1 MVLDRQ
7 TTGSVVCPSCGKLV
21 GVQEEVC
28 PYCGRHKPG
37 FWGFSRSLQNLS
49 QVVGFTELIIGG
61 CVVLYLL
68 TLAIDPGGIQMSGML
83 SMLQPSTESMFV
95 FGASGAVP
103 VFGYGRWWTVLS
115 ASWLHGGLLH
125 ILFNMLWVRQ
135 LAPATARL
143 YGPGRMMLIY
153 LVGGAAGF
161 ILSSLAGAY
170 LGFLPSF
177 LSGARFT
184 IGASAAIFAL
194 LGALVFY
201 SRRMGGSGL
210 GQQAWTWALIL
221 FAFGFMM
228 PGVDNFAHL
237 GGFLGGYGMAMW
249 LDPSKPERMDHM
261 IAAVI
266 GLVLSLA
273 AVILSVIG
281 GRAILGG

>member
-1 MVLDRQ
+1 MVLERQ

-21 GVQEEVC
+21 GVREAVC
-28 PYCGRHKPG
+28 PYCGRPKPG
-37 FWGFSRSLQNLS
+37 FWGFSRTLQSLS
-49 QVVGFTELIIGG
+49 QVIGFTPMIIGA
-61 CVVLYLL
+61 CVVFFLL
-68 TLAIDPGGIQMSGML
+68 TLAVDPSGIQMSGLL
-83 SMLQPSTESMFV
+83 SLLQPSTESMFL

-103 VFGYGRWWTVLS
+103 VFTYGRWWTVLS

-135 LAPATARL
+135 LAPVTAQL
-143 YGPGRMMLIY
+143 YGSSRMVLIY

-170 LGFLPSF
+170 LGFLPPI

-184 IGASAAIFAL
+184 IGASAAIFGL
-194 LGALVFY
+194 LGALVFFG
-201 SRRMGGSGL
+201 RRVGGSGL
-210 GQQAWTWALIL
+210 GQQAWTWALVL
-221 FAFGFMM
+221 FVFGFMM

-237 GGFLGGYGMAMW
+237 GGFLGGYGMAKW
-249 LDPSKPERMDHM
+249 LDPRKPEKMDHT

-273 AVILSVIG
+273 AVVLSVIS

>member
-1 MVLDRQ
+1 MLNRQ
-7 TTGSVVCPSCGKLV
+7 TTGSVVCPACGKLV
-21 GVQEEVC
+21 GVQEETC
-28 PYCGRHKPG
+28 PYCGRPKPG
-37 FWGFSRSLQNLS
+37 LWGFSRAFQNLS
-49 QVVGFTELIIGG
+49 QVLGFNQLIIGV

-68 TLAIDPGGIQMSGML
+68 TLIVDPAGIRMGGIV
-83 SMLQPSTESMFV
+83 SMLQPSTESMFL

-103 VFGYGRWWTVLS
+103 VFAYGRWWTVLS

-143 YGPGRMMLIY
+143 YGSGRMMLIY

-161 ILSSLAGAY
+161 VLSSLAGAY
-170 LGFLPSF
+170 LDFLPAF
-177 LSGARFT
+177 LRGARFT
-184 IGASAAIFAL
+184 IGASAAIFGL

-201 SRRMGGSGL
+201 GRRVGGSEL

-237 GGFLGGYGMAMW
+237 GGFVGGYAMARW
-249 LDPSKPERMDHM
+249 LDPRRPEKLDHM
-261 IAAVI
+261 VAAVI
-266 GLVLSLA
+266 ALALSLVA
-273 AVILSVIG
+273 IILSVIG

>member
-1 MVLDRQ
+1 MVLERQ

-21 GVQEEVC
+21 GVREEVC
-28 PYCGRHKPG
+28 PYCGRQKPG
-37 FWGFSRSLQNLS
+37 FFGFSRTWQNLS
-49 QVVGFTELIIGG
+49 QVIGFTPMIIGA
-61 CVVLYLL
+61 CVVFYLL
-68 TLAIDPGGIQMSGML
+68 TLAVDPSGIQMSGLL
-83 SMLQPSTESMFV
+83 SLLQPSTESMFL

-135 LAPATARL
+135 LAPVTAQL
-143 YGPGRMMLIY
+143 YGSSRMVLIY

-170 LGFLPSF
+170 LGFLPPI

-184 IGASAAIFAL
+184 IGASAAIFGL
-194 LGALVFY
+194 LGALVFFG
-201 SRRMGGSGL
+201 RRMGGSGL
-210 GQQAWTWALIL
+210 RQQTWTWALVL
-221 FAFGFMM
+221 FVFGFMM

-237 GGFLGGYGMAMW
+237 GGFLGGYGMAKW
-249 LDPSKPERMDHM
+249 LDPRKPEKMDHT

-273 AVILSVIG
+273 AVVLSVIS

>member
-1 MVLDRQ
+1 MFDRQ

-21 GVQEEVC
+21 GVQEQVC
-28 PYCGRHKPG
+28 PYCGRQKPG

-49 QVVGFTELIIGG
+49 QIIGFSELIIGA

-68 TLAIDPGGIQMSGML
+68 TLAIDPAGIQMRGML
-83 SMLQPSTESMFV
+83 SMLQPSTESMFL

-103 VFGYGRWWTVLS
+103 VFSYGRWWTVLS
-115 ASWLHGGLLH
+115 ASWLHGSLLH

-177 LSGARFT
+177 LRGASFT
-184 IGASAAIFAL
+184 IGASAAIFGL

-201 SRRMGGSGL
+201 GRRLGGSAL
-210 GQQAWTWALIL
+210 GQQAWTWALVL
-221 FAFGFMM
+221 FAFGFIM

-237 GGFLGGYGMAMW
+237 GGFVGGYGMARW
-249 LDPSKPERMDHM
+249 LDPRKQEKMDHV

-266 GLVLSLA
+266 GLVLSLG

-281 GRAILGG
+281 GRAILGS